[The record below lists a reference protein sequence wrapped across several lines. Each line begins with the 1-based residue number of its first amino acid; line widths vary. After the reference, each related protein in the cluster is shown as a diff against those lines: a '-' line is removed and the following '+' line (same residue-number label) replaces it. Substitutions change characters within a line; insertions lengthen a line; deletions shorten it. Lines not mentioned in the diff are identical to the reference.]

1 MLVLTRKA
9 GEAIHIGGDVFIR
22 VIQTKAGR
30 VRLGI
35 EAPQE
40 VQVTRG
46 EFLDGTSNRLQ
57 PVHANVCVVN
67 ETGTT
72 DEGLCSTMARR
83 FAK

>member
-35 EAPQE
+35 EAPQD
-40 VQVTRG
+40 VRVTRG
-46 EFLDGTSNRLQ
+46 EFLDGISNRLQ
-57 PVHANVCVVN
+57 SVPANVCVAN

-72 DEGLCSTMARR
+72 DEVLCSTMARR